1 MKPNKKSDNLI
12 IASEVYNPDLSGDYM
27 QQYRSLLQKLA
38 NALPENRIDLI
49 KKEISIVKEND
60 ETLEN
65 LKYTAALSVLADL
78 SRMGWI
84 FDFSGENLMLKMAD
98 DNLDNKTMLRRRL
111 TVERNSQFKTAS
123 VAKFINSMESA
134 RVYDNKSLSIR
145 ILFGD
150 PMILLKKI
158 HNNERVCNPYIQMAT
173 EKRDKYTGYKLLDI
187 WRYFRYMW
195 SIPYNPSPGR
205 KTRYLVRDSLQPYHP
220 VIGIFALG
228 NSALNMTVRD
238 NDIGWTIE
246 AIKKEME
253 IKTSVYYCEQN
264 MDGVSE
270 KKVKVMATKLLETKE
285 EYEKRTSDYAERM
298 YLLLLKNINE
308 AIDDLYVKD
317 LGYSHRIR
325 NLNQE
330 KIDELLKTADE
341 YSRKAINNKR
351 KGNASNWKEE
361 AKTDLYKKKR
371 ASELAKLLSTQM
383 IFNNVEGMTY
393 KQKLENLLSNPK
405 GRKAINTALIA
416 NRKCKIGSNMMDI
429 VVCGSIPPYNELL
442 GGKLVSMLACSPI
455 VIRDYTKKYKRK
467 VSEIASSMK
476 GEKVIRDSRLV
487 YLATTSLYAMGS
499 SQYNRIK
506 VPLDRGG
513 SIEFK
518 RIGKTEGLSTVFFSG
533 ETTNLLSRILE
544 LQDGGKRFN
553 NVYGEGT
560 SPRFRMIK
568 KGLAA
573 IGLKP
578 DAFLNHYSPK
588 IVYTIDLAINT
599 KRFLLGL
606 DDNVDYGYDLSDD
619 KVINQKTQ
627 EIIEYWYRRW
637 LEKRLTTVNIE
648 ERLSAFRLS
657 DYLLGNISV

>member
-1 MKPNKKSDNLI
+1 
-12 IASEVYNPDLSGDYM
+12 
-27 QQYRSLLQKLA
+27 
-38 NALPENRIDLI
+38 
-49 KKEISIVKEND
+49 
-60 ETLEN
+60 
-65 LKYTAALSVLADL
+65 
-78 SRMGWI
+78 
-84 FDFSGENLMLKMAD
+84 
-98 DNLDNKTMLRRRL
+98 
-111 TVERNSQFKTAS
+111 
-123 VAKFINSMESA
+123 
-134 RVYDNKSLSIR
+134 
-145 ILFGD
+145 
-150 PMILLKKI
+150 
-158 HNNERVCNPYIQMAT
+158 
-173 EKRDKYTGYKLLDI
+173 
-187 WRYFRYMW
+187 
-195 SIPYNPSPGR
+195 
-205 KTRYLVRDSLQPYHP
+205 
-220 VIGIFALG
+220 
-228 NSALNMTVRD
+228 
-238 NDIGWTIE
+238 
-246 AIKKEME
+246 
-253 IKTSVYYCEQN
+253 
-264 MDGVSE
+264 
-270 KKVKVMATKLLETKE
+270 MATKLLETKE